1 MVKPLKPP
9 HYAKDAI
16 PTLRG
21 WVRRGELIVS
31 RRHTQ
36 SQIDQYMNS
45 LKPQV
50 KAPEPQPVVEQK
62 EPEVQPITLTE
73 SPVNE
78 DQYRLEHMTKAELA
92 EFADQHGIEVDTSAR
107 KDQMIAFLKESLN

>member
-16 PTLRG
+16 PTRKG

-50 KAPEPQPVVEQK
+50 EAPKPQPVVEQK
-62 EPEVQPITLTE
+62 EHEVQPMTLTE

-78 DQYRLEHMTKAELA
+78 DQYRLEHMTKSQLAELA
-92 EFADQHGIEVDTSAR
+92 DRHGIDVDMSDR
-107 KDQMIAFLKESLN
+107 KDQMIATLKESLD